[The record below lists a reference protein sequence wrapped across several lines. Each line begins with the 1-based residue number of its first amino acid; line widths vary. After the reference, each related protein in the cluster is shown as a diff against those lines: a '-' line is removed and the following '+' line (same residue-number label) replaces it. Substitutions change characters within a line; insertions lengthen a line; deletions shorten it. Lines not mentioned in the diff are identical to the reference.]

1 MLELASPS
9 NFDPPVLPPDSLLDT
24 VKLILDCRLIVD
36 VIFGPYRGHLRVEF
50 FLGAVLFAA
59 YLIALFDVGILAIQT
74 LFVVT
79 S

>member
-9 NFDPPVLPPDSLLDT
+9 NFDPPVLPPDSLLDA

-36 VIFGPYRGHLRVEF
+36 VIFGPYRGHLRVVF
-50 FLGAVLFAA
+50 FPSTVLLTP
-59 YLIALFDVGILAIQT
+59 YLIALFNVGIFAIQT
-74 LFVVT
+74 FLVVT